1 MKTIKRTMY
10 YPTFDEE
17 TNSFEYEEYTHQRL
31 MSPKERKW
39 DIITDWI
46 VVPLSVVPTIFLF
59 YSIYNFAHNDI
70 TWGIMHG
77 LFFIIASIASF
88 FIERKCTKIYD
99 KIFSNSE
106 ETGFE
111 DEIFR
116 WEQITQEQNDIAEKW
131 RAEHPLEEAIRKA
144 QLSKNSVDIAA
155 LARLYAQEIRGE

>member
-1 MKTIKRTMY
+1 MY

-17 TNSFEYEEYTHQRL
+17 TNSFKYEEYTHQRR

-39 DIITDWI
+39 DIITDWMI
-46 VVPLSVVPTIFLF
+46 IPLSIIPTIFILS
-59 YSIYNFAHNDI
+59 SIYNFAFYDT

-77 LFFIIASIASF
+77 VFFIIALIASV
-88 FIERKCTKIYD
+88 FIEYKCTKIYD
-99 KIFSNSE
+99 KIFANSE

-111 DEIFR
+111 DEILR
-116 WEQITQEQNDIAEKW
+116 WEQITQEQNNIAEKW

>member
-1 MKTIKRTMY
+1 MRTVKRTMY

-17 TNSFEYEEYTHQRL
+17 TNSFKYEEYTHQRL
-31 MSPKERKW
+31 MSPKERKR
-39 DIITDWI
+39 DIITDWMI
-46 VVPLSVVPTIFLF
+46 IPLSIIPAIFIF
-59 YSIYNFAHNDI
+59 YSIYNFAHNDT

-77 LFFIIASIASF
+77 VFFIIALITSIF
-88 FIERKCTKIYD
+88 TEHRCTQAYNKV
-99 KIFSNSE
+99 FANSE

-111 DEIFR
+111 DEILR